1 MGLTHSTLPPGD
13 VDAEMNTYEIHRILF
28 FSVTVHSFVT

>member
-1 MGLTHSTLPPGD
+1 MGLTHSTLPGN
-13 VDAEMNTYEIHRILF
+13 VDTDMHIRLF